1 MNSNAIT
8 AEQAEK
14 VGIIMCARNS
24 YPVCGTVSLI
34 KETAIATGIIAI
46 SDFGPSNH
54 ALKTRT
60 A

>member
-14 VGIIMCARNS
+14 VGIIICARNS
-24 YPVCGTVSLI
+24 DPVGGIVSLI
-34 KETAIATGIIAI
+34 KESPIATGTTAI

>member
-14 VGIIMCARNS
+14 VGIIICARNS
-24 YPVCGTVSLI
+24 YPACGIVSLI
-34 KETAIATGIIAI
+34 KEVAIVAGIIAI
-46 SDFGPSNH
+46 SDFGPSSH

>member
-14 VGIIMCARNS
+14 VGIIICARNS
-24 YPVCGTVSLI
+24 YPGCVTVSLI

-46 SDFGPSNH
+46 SYFGPSSH

>member
-14 VGIIMCARNS
+14 TGIKTYERSSYSVCA
-24 YPVCGTVSLI
+24 VVSVI
-34 KETAIATGIIAI
+34 KEVAIVAGIIAI